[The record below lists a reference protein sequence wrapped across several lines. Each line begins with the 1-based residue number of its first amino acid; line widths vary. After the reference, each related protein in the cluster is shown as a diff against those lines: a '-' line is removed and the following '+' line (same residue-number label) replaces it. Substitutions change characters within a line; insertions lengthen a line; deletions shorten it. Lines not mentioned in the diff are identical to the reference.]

1 MHAHSTRSLTSSS
14 TTLPPTTRRRAT
26 KPFRQS
32 RGCCAV
38 QTNIINQND
47 DAPRART
54 TVDRR
59 ALVAS
64 ALTFALTASVTG
76 AGEAAR
82 ADDGFTSTKDGVTFR
97 DVRAGNGQEVYA
109 GDAVVILFS
118 ARVLPSD
125 GSDIEKRK
133 LQDTFDPFIV
143 GGAGTSMSK
152 GFKLEIASPTND
164 IPEGWERAFEGDG
177 AAMPRAR
184 IGTHRIVRIPPALAY
199 GERGHHC
206 RDGVR
211 GACEVN
217 PGESVEIDFEILRFT

>member
-1 MHAHSTRSLTSSS
+1 MRTMQTHSTRSLTCSSPS
-14 TTLPPTTRRRAT
+14 TPTRRRAAR
-26 KPFRQS
+26 PFRGS
-32 RGCCAV
+32 RVCCAV
-38 QTNIINQND
+38 QTTEASD
-47 DAPRART
+47 DAPRSKIAI
-54 TVDRR
+54 DRR

-76 AGEAAR
+76 ADGAAR
-82 ADDGFTSTKDGVTFR
+82 ADDGFTSTKDGVKFR
-97 DVRAGNGQEVYA
+97 DVRAGDGQEVYA
-109 GDAVVILFS
+109 GDAIVILFS

-125 GSDIEKRK
+125 GSDVDKRK

-199 GERGHHC
+199 GDRGHHC